1 LGISLAF
8 SAEPKKL
15 FVKVYIRF
23 LLYLGM
29 KKAARKKHPARI
41 KKKHQAKARRT
52 IRAGKIFEKR
62 VGSGIPNFDG
72 LIEGGFEKNS
82 INIAAGSAG
91 SGKSIFAMQ
100 FLIEGLK
107 KGEKCLYVSFEEQK
121 EHFYNNMLDFGWDLK
136 GSEEKGDFSFLQYTP
151 EKVRLMLE
159 EGGGSIESA
168 VLTKKISRI
177 VIDSLTSFALL
188 FNDELEKRQSILN
201 LFNMIKDWGCTC
213 VATLDENS
221 SAKGRVLSSNFDIE
235 SDSIIVLY
243 YLRRGERRERFLE
256 VLKMRGTKHSSKI
269 YPLEFTSRGLVVHKN
284 ALSDQVAFK
293 LGL

>member
-1 LGISLAF
+1 
-8 SAEPKKL
+8 
-15 FVKVYIRF
+15 
-23 LLYLGM
+23 M

-41 KKKHQAKARRT
+41 KKKHKAKARRT